1 LIGEILMRCTEKNYI
16 SRLKRGKE
24 DALEFIVDKY
34 LGLVKSAVYKVL
46 ASIDKNEL
54 IEECINDVFLSIW
67 NNSDKFTGEEVD
79 FKKWI
84 FKIARFKAIDYYRR
98 EVKNID
104 LSIEDREISSNE
116 LVEEEIIKEEER
128 SELLNLINTLEPMDR
143 DIFVMKFFL
152 GIKSED
158 IAKKL
163 GLTRAAID
171 NRIYRGKKKLGEK
184 ITRLNLE
191 VV

>member
-1 LIGEILMRCTEKNYI
+1 MRCTEKNYI

-116 LVEEEIIKEEER
+116 LVEEEIIKAEER

>member
-1 LIGEILMRCTEKNYI
+1 MRCTEKNYI
-16 SRLKRGKE
+16 SRLKKGKE

-34 LGLVKSAVYKVL
+34 LGLVKCAVYKVL
-46 ASIDKNEL
+46 STSDKNGI

-84 FKIARFKAIDYYRR
+84 FKIARFKAIDYYRK
-98 EVKNID
+98 EVKNLN
-104 LSIEDREISSNE
+104 LSIEDREISANE

-128 SELLNLINTLEPMDR
+128 SELINLINTLQPMDR

-152 GIKSED
+152 GVKSDD
-158 IAKKL
+158 IARKF

-171 NRIYRGKKKLGEK
+171 NRIYRGKKKLNEK
-184 ITRLNLE
+184 ISRLNLE